1 PAGPAQSLFRGL
13 PRRGERRAV
22 GEAGLETPH
31 LRRHPVADFAH
42 PLLRLAQALV
52 PEHAR
57 QERRP
62 LRLAECRHHGQLLL
76 AREVGVEELVVAH
89 SQRALQLVGDR
100 LERIR
105 DHLAVLVEHRGGEPA
120 LHAVLV
126 GAESELEVH
135 LDARP
140 TLRAEPADRV
150 LVSTHRLHAVQ
161 RPGDRLEDR
170 RLAGAV
176 RPDDPR
182 DPGTE
187 LELGIGVL
195 AEVHEAEP
203 QQLHQ
208 VPPPSSPSRPTCAT
222 YSTPS
227 RTNSARSKSASSGR
241 CSRNSWT
248 VSGSVCR
255 CPGAP
260 EASARRTSGRRRSS
274 WKWSPGGRRGGT
286 LYLDDPGL
294 PRLGVGPRDWASRT
308 RYFPGTTRSP
318 RPAARHGS
326 GRGPHSP
333 TGLER
338 GRADRPALRRTPRYP
353 ACLPGRPTARATE
366 EC

>member
-1 PAGPAQSLFRGL
+1 MFIYFFFSSR
-13 PRRGERRAV
+13 
-22 GEAGLETPH
+22 
-31 LRRHPVADFAH
+31 RRHTRFDCDWSSDVCSSD
-42 PLLRLAQALV
+42 
-52 PEHAR
+52 
-57 QERRP
+57 
-62 LRLAECRHHGQLLL
+62 
-76 AREVGVEELVVAH
+76 
-89 SQRALQLVGDR
+89 
-100 LERIR
+100 LE
-105 DHLAVLVEHRGGEPA
+105 A
-120 LHAVLV
+120 
-126 GAESELEVH
+126 ELEVH

-150 LVSTHRLHAVQ
+150 LVPAHRLHAVQ

-248 VSGSVCR
+248 VSGRVCR

-274 WKWSPGGRRGGT
+274 WKWS
-286 LYLDDPGL
+286 
-294 PRLGVGPRDWASRT
+294 
-308 RYFPGTTRSP
+308 
-318 RPAARHGS
+318 
-326 GRGPHSP
+326 
-333 TGLER
+333 
-338 GRADRPALRRTPRYP
+338 
-353 ACLPGRPTARATE
+353 ARAL
-366 EC
+366 